1 MARDREHPLAVRQ
14 WRRVRL
20 SCAEPHCRPQTT
32 IFVCLTSAIPPDKLI
47 STIFEQPRVWR
58 CPGGH
63 PVIFGKAEQ
72 QVVSSLE

>member
-1 MARDREHPLAVRQ
+1 MAQDRERPPAVRQ

-20 SCAEPHCRPQTT
+20 SCVEQHCEAQAK
-32 IFVCLTSAIPPDKLI
+32 IFACLTSPISTHRLV

-63 PVIFGKAEQ
+63 SVIYGKAEQ
-72 QVVSSLE
+72 EVVSSLE